1 MPTTQRARSFGDIL
15 ELPDAAEQLRLHRP
29 EVEAHAE
36 AGVSALF
43 EEPQRLPA
51 TVLHALAARV
61 ARRQGSG
68 PLFDH
73 HASRALV
80 DPDASALLADELPRD
95 DRLRALVE
103 HVDLITVSPALV
115 DRDDQLVLPLSGIT
129 ADDVVLISQ
138 VVALT
143 SYRVRAAHGFQ
154 LLADQE
160 PSAIAG
166 YERATVARGR
176 AHRVPD
182 RTTSGRP
189 APTAFTREV
198 LQWEPWVPPVPED
211 ELTELQAAS
220 FAAKATRNSV
230 YFRLLA
236 RVPGVLRARSA
247 LDNAVFQGE
256 GGLPI
261 GERELAAA
269 VASKV
274 NDCIYCASVHARKAV
289 HQTKRADD
297 IDRLLAVRLERDGD
311 WLASDV
317 DRLADGQDA
326 RWSAIIRFAARLS
339 TLVPTATADDLA
351 ELRAVGL
358 DDLQVADLVH
368 ATAFFA
374 WANRLMLSLG
384 EPALPDA

>member
-1 MPTTQRARSFGDIL
+1 MPTTQRARSLGDIL
-15 ELPDAAEQLRLHRP
+15 ELPDAAEQLRLQRP
-29 EVEAHAE
+29 DVEAQAE
-36 AGVSALF
+36 AGVAALF
-43 EEPQRLPA
+43 DEPQRLPSP
-51 TVLHALAARV
+51 VLHALAARV

-73 HASRALV
+73 HASQALV
-80 DPDASALLADELPRD
+80 DPDAAALLGEDLPQD

-115 DRDDQLVLPLSGIT
+115 ERDDQLVLPHAGIT

-154 LLADQE
+154 LLAGRE
-160 PSAIAG
+160 PVVLAG
-166 YERATVARGR
+166 YQRPTVARGR
-176 AHRVPD
+176 AHRAPD

-211 ELTELQAAS
+211 ELTAVQADS

-269 VASKV
+269 VSSKV

-289 HQTKRADD
+289 HQTNRADD
-297 IDRLLAVRLERDGD
+297 VDRLLAVRLDRDAD
-311 WLASDV
+311 WLAQDV
-317 DRLADGQDA
+317 ERLADGQDE
-326 RWSAIIRFAARLS
+326 RWSAIVRFAARLS
-339 TLVPTATADDLA
+339 TLVPSATADDLDA
-351 ELRAVGL
+351 LRAVGL
-358 DDLQVADLVH
+358 DDREVADLVH

-384 EPALPDA
+384 EPALPDH

>member
-1 MPTTQRARSFGDIL
+1 MMLTSERTSSLAAVLD
-15 ELPDAAEQLRLHRP
+15 LPRDPIAEHRP
-29 EVEAHAE
+29 EAAAE
-36 AGVSALF
+36 ADAGVRALF
-43 EEPQRLPA
+43 EEPQRIAAP
-51 TVLHALAARV
+51 VLHALAARV
-61 ARRQGSG
+61 ARHQG
-68 PLFDH
+68 
-73 HASRALV
+73 SRALLEHH
-80 DPDASALLADELPRD
+80 AAEALADPVAATLLGDALPAD

-115 DRDDQLVLPLSGIT
+115 DRDDQLVLPHAGVT

-143 SYRVRAAHGFQ
+143 SYRIRAAHGAQ
-154 LLADQE
+154 LLAGVV
-160 PSAIAG
+160 P
-166 YERATVARGR
+166 ERADGFERPTVGRGR
-176 AHRVPD
+176 AHARPD
-182 RTTSGRP
+182 RTTSGTP

-198 LQWEPWVPPVPED
+198 LQWEPWVPSIPED
-211 ELTELQAAS
+211 ELTEAQAAS

-256 GGLPI
+256 GGLPK

-274 NDCIYCASVHARKAV
+274 NDCIYCASVHARRAV
-289 HQTKRADD
+289 HHTERAADV
-297 IDRLLAVRLERDGD
+297 DRLLATELPRDAD
-311 WLASDV
+311 WIASGVEALAE
-317 DRLADGQDA
+317 GQDE
-326 RWSAIIRFAARLS
+326 RWAAIVRFAARLS
-339 TLVPTATADDLA
+339 ALVPVADAADLDA
-351 ELRAVGL
+351 LRAVGL
-358 DDLQVADLVH
+358 DDAEVADLVQ

-384 EPALPDA
+384 EPALPQA

>member
-1 MPTTQRARSFGDIL
+1 MPTTERTSTLAAIL
-15 ELPDAAEQLRLHRP
+15 GLPSQAEALRTLRP
-29 EVEAHAE
+29 EVEAEAE
-36 AGVSALF
+36 AGARALF

-51 TVLHALAARV
+51 PVLHALAARV

-68 PLFDH
+68 ALFDH
-73 HASRALV
+73 HAALALA
-80 DPDASALLADELPRD
+80 DPEAAALLGEAPVDD
-95 DRLRALVE
+95 DRLRAIVE

-115 DRDDQLVLPLSGIT
+115 DRDDQLVLPHVGVT

-143 SYRVRAAHGFQ
+143 SYRVRAAHGFL
-154 LLADQE
+154 LLADAA
-160 PSAIAG
+160 PVIIAG
-166 YERATVARGR
+166 YERPSLARGR
-176 AHRVPD
+176 EPLVAG

-189 APTAFTREV
+189 APTAYTREV
-198 LQWEPWVPPVPED
+198 LEWEPWVPPIAEPA
-211 ELTELQAAS
+211 LTEAQAAS

-274 NDCIYCASVHARKAV
+274 NDCIYCASVHARRAV
-289 HQTKRADD
+289 QRTGRTGDV
-297 IDRLLAVRLERDGD
+297 DRLLAVRLERDAD
-311 WLASDV
+311 WLARDV
-317 DRLADGQDA
+317 ERLADGQDE
-326 RWSAIIRFAARLS
+326 RWSAIVHFAARLS
-339 TLVPTATADDLA
+339 TLVPSATSDDLA
-351 ELRAVGL
+351 ALRVVGL
-358 DDLQVADLVH
+358 DDREVADLVH

-384 EPALPDA
+384 EPALPAR

>member
-1 MPTTQRARSFGDIL
+1 MPTTQRTPSLGDIL
-15 ELPDAAEQLRLHRP
+15 ELSGTAERLRLHRP
-29 EVEAHAE
+29 DVEAHAE
-36 AGVSALF
+36 AGVAALF
-43 EEPQRLPA
+43 DEPQRLPA
-51 TVLHALAARV
+51 PVLHALAARV

-73 HASRALV
+73 HASQALT
-80 DPDASALLADELPRD
+80 DAEAAALLGDELPRD
-95 DRLRALVE
+95 DRLRAIVE

-115 DRDDQLVLPLSGIT
+115 DRDDQLVLPHVGIT
-129 ADDVVLISQ
+129 ADDVVLVSQ

-143 SYRVRAAHGFQ
+143 SYRVRAAHAFQ
-154 LLADQE
+154 LLDLRE
-160 PSAIAG
+160 PVAIAD
-166 YERATVARGR
+166 YQRPTVARGR

-198 LQWEPWVPPVPED
+198 LQWEPWVPPVAED
-211 ELTELQAAS
+211 ELTEVQADA

-289 HQTKRADD
+289 HQGARAEDV
-297 IDRLLAVRLERDGD
+297 DRLLAVRLDRDAD
-311 WLASDV
+311 WLAQDV
-317 DRLADGQDA
+317 DRLADGQDE

-339 TLVPTATADDLA
+339 TLVPSATSDDLDG
-351 ELRAVGL
+351 LRAVGL
-358 DDLQVADLVH
+358 DDHEIADLVH

-384 EPALPDA
+384 EPALPEH